1 MARNNCNDPRGAVA
15 WQHREEWEHMPKKV
29 KWGVS
34 GKDVD
39 QVEDD
44 SFEPYDGPTPP
55 RGVYVGKI
63 KTIKKAES
71 SNGNDMIKLLIIIDG
86 KASGKPKYDGA
97 PIFDNVPV
105 TEQTMFRVKQL
116 MLGLGG
122 TGKNFDATVID
133 EDDNITKFGT
143 IRPKDMLIRFATKT
157 ELYGE
162 ETNAKVSR
170 YMPPKEDEPD
180 DEDDSD
186 YDEEDDS
193 EEYDEDTDEDEDED
207 EDDEEVDDEDDE
219 DDDEE
224 YEDEEEEE
232 EKPAPRRAAKKS
244 APAKKAAPAK
254 KTAKPTPSKAAK
266 KAAPTK
272 AAAKRRRPT
281 DDEEPP
287 F

>member
-1 MARNNCNDPRGAVA
+1 
-15 WQHREEWEHMPKKV
+15 MPKKV
-29 KWGVS
+29 KWGVT
-34 GKDVD
+34 GREVD
-39 QVEDD
+39 QVEDE

-71 SNGNDMIKLLIIIDG
+71 SNGNDMVRLLIIIDG

-122 TGKNFDATVID
+122 SGKNFDATVID
-133 EDDNITKFGT
+133 DDDNIVKFGT

-157 ELYGE
+157 ELYGD
-162 ETNAKVSR
+162 ETNAKVAR
-170 YMPPKEDEPD
+170 YLPPKEDEPEAD

-186 YDEEDDS
+186 YEDDA
-193 EEYDEDTDEDEDED
+193 DTDEDDGEY
-207 EDDEEVDDEDDE
+207 EDDDDAEEEVDDDDADDDE
-219 DDDEE
+219 D
-224 YEDEEEEE
+224 YEEEEE
-232 EKPAPRRAAKKS
+232 EEEPAPPRRAAKK

-254 KTAKPTPSKAAK
+254 KSAAAAPRKAAK
-266 KAAPTK
+266 KAAPAK
-272 AAAKRRRPT
+272 AAARRRRPT
-281 DDEEPP
+281 DEDEPP